1 MSGHGP
7 FGGEMGRMG
16 DSTVEGGAGE
26 RRTRGSTMGSD
37 IVSGSVSTG
46 SDVKGRTGPEVTG
59 TDGGEKLLPTYPE
72 LTGTFKPLIA
82 GFLSRMCCRSGFVK
96 RAGGGPLPSF
106 SWKFSSLSYCV
117 LVSSSSSPPE

>member
-1 MSGHGP
+1 MSGDGP

-46 SDVKGRTGPEVTG
+46 SDVTGRTGPEITGPDGTDGTDG
-59 TDGGEKLLPTYPE
+59 TDGGEKL
-72 LTGTFKPLIA
+72 
-82 GFLSRMCCRSGFVK
+82 
-96 RAGGGPLPSF
+96 
-106 SWKFSSLSYCV
+106 LSYCV
-117 LVSSSSSPPE
+117 LVSSSSSPPEWLSGGYARSSKRCNPLLTSAC